1 MSESNQFDWVDFF
14 KELASKLLTYK
25 NNRTELIEKVKQIYE
40 ITGINFPTLEKDK
53 KVVDI
58 DPFTFFG
65 LFNKKSK
72 EENRISILKEVAELF
87 DIKAPLPTAF
97 ASIPVLNPQNA
108 TFYYFIP
115 DRGENDIQDL
125 WELFDAAIAYS
136 KNPNKETIAQ
146 ISKYFDLC
154 INMKGNGNSKI
165 TMGLYWIAPDSLLNL
180 DQRNTWYIYELFST
194 NY

>member
-65 LFNKKSK
+65 LLNKKLK
-72 EENRISILKEVAELF
+72 EENRISILKAVAELF

-97 ASIPVLNPQNA
+97 DSIPVLNPQNA

-115 DRGENDIQDL
+115 DP
-125 WELFDAAIAYS
+125 S
-136 KNPNKETIAQ
+136 
-146 ISKYFDLC
+146 
-154 INMKGNGNSKI
+154 
-165 TMGLYWIAPDSLLNL
+165 
-180 DQRNTWYIYELFST
+180 
-194 NY
+194 